1 MNDRLLEIYEKELA
15 FIKDEAR
22 EFARRNPKIAG
33 RLRIA
38 DGEMVEDPH
47 VSRLVESFA
56 LLTAR
61 LRLKLEDEFPEV
73 WQSLL
78 SSLYPQYLIPIPSF
92 SICEI
97 KPLEASAVNPVGV
110 QIQRG
115 ARMEVDTKNG
125 EQCHFRTCY
134 DTTVFPLKIASVE
147 YLEPPFPF
155 EMDRQWRFDIRSAI
169 RVRIETLSNKMP
181 LSQIKLSSLRLFLG
195 DNDTLGN
202 LLYEYI
208 FRESLSVG
216 VLAGA
221 QVMPAYLKPQSVLKP
236 VGFADGESL
245 LERDPR
251 TRDAYRL
258 LWEFFAYPKKFRFV
272 DIDLSSCWAGLG
284 EQCSADLIFYFRN
297 NNERLQR
304 EVRTDSIR
312 LGCTPLV
319 NLFSQS
325 AQTIQITDHSVEF
338 HVVPDSGHLDKE
350 VISIDEVITRNLD
363 GSERLKY
370 EPFFKPNHDVE
381 SGKEQRYWHA
391 SRRRILK
398 ANEDHDLGTEVFLTL
413 VDLQGRSSAE
423 KEWTLHVRTTCC
435 NRDLVTQ
442 VLDVTER
449 GPIARLRDVTGGV
462 KAQVISTPTPTRRPS
477 KPEEYYWRLISHLN
491 LNHLSIVDNDDGA
504 EALKEIL
511 RLYNFS
517 EGAEAKRA
525 IQGIVGI
532 RYERSVARVASE
544 QGVQLCRG
552 LDIELRVEGDKLTG
566 IGGYLFSSVLEHVI
580 SALATINSFTR
591 LTVRTVN
598 QEKDQEP
605 LFKGRPR
612 LGERILL

>member
-1 MNDRLLEIYEKELA
+1 
-15 FIKDEAR
+15 
-22 EFARRNPKIAG
+22 
-33 RLRIA
+33 LRIA
-38 DGEMVEDPH
+38 DGESVEDPH

-61 LRLKLEDEFPEV
+61 LRLKLEDEFPEI

-78 SSLYPQYLIPIPSF
+78 SALYPQYLIPIPSF
-92 SICEI
+92 SICEM

-110 QIQRG
+110 QISRG

-125 EQCHFRTCY
+125 EQCYFRTCF
-134 DTTVFPLKIASVE
+134 DTAVYPIKIAAVE

-169 RVRIETLSNKMP
+169 RVRIETLSDKIA
-181 LSQIKLSSLRLFLG
+181 LSQIKLSNLRLFLG
-195 DNDTLGN
+195 ENDTLGN

-208 FRESLSVG
+208 FRESLSIGLLSGSKV
-216 VLAGA
+216 V
-221 QVMPAYLKPQSVLKP
+221 PTFLKPQSVLKP
-236 VGFADGESL
+236 VGFAAGEAL
-245 LERDPR
+245 LDRDPR

-258 LWEFFAYPKKFRFV
+258 LWEFFSYPKKFRFIDV
-272 DIDLSSCWAGLG
+272 DLSSCWTGLG
-284 EQCSADLIFYFRN
+284 EQCSADLVFYLRN
-297 NNERLQR
+297 KNERLQR

-312 LGCTPLV
+312 LGCTPVV
-319 NLFSQS
+319 NLFSQPAES
-325 AQTIQITDHSVEF
+325 VFLTDHQVEF
-338 HVVPDSGHLDKE
+338 QVVPASSHLDKE
-350 VISIDEVITRNLD
+350 VISIDEVTTRSLD
-363 GSERLKY
+363 GSEQVKY
-370 EPFFKPNHDVE
+370 EPFFMPNHDIE

-391 SRRRILK
+391 SRRRVL
-398 ANEDHDLGTEVFLTL
+398 AVDEDHDLGTEVFLTL
-413 VDLQGRSSAE
+413 VDLQGRNSAE
-423 KEWTLHVRTTCC
+423 KDWTLHVRTTCC

-442 VLDVTER
+442 VMDITEK
-449 GPIARLRDVTGGV
+449 GPVAKLRDVSGGV
-462 KAQVISTPTPTRRPS
+462 KAQLISTPTPTRRPG

-504 EALKEIL
+504 ESLKEIL

-525 IQGIVGI
+525 IQGIGGV
-532 RYERSVARVASE
+532 RYERSVARVASD

-566 IGGYLFSSVLEHVI
+566 VGGYLFSTVLEHVL
-580 SALATINSFTR
+580 SVLSTINSFTR
-591 LTVRTVN
+591 LTVRSID

-612 LGERILL
+612 LGERVLL